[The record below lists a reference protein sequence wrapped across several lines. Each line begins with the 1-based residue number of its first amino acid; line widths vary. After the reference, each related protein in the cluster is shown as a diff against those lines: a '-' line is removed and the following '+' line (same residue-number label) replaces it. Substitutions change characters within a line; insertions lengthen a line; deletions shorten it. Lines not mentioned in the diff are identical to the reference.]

1 MSRTKSRSD
10 FNNSQIRGFINFAFH
25 DYIAS
30 RTLLQKGLASQG
42 TILAITAVEK
52 ILKAICLLHNEDII
66 VSGRGHTLTNMIDK
80 LKIKDSSLLTSKD
93 EEFLKFI
100 EKAYKLRYPDN
111 LSSAFKLNLPSLR
124 ILENLDRTF
133 CRLTESKKVIEI
145 NPDKKMYD
153 VYITQNN
160 QLLKNNNVH
169 FNAQLEN
176 KLSEEKQKYAKYES
190 NGIILKESFCWTT
203 DIKHNDNWE

>member
-1 MSRTKSRSD
+1 MPRIKSRSD
-10 FNNSQIRGFINFAFH
+10 FDDTQIRGLINFAFH

-30 RTLLQKGLASQG
+30 RTLLRNGLASQG
-42 TILAITAVEK
+42 TILAITAIEK
-52 ILKAICLLHNEDII
+52 LLKAICLLHNEVII
-66 VSGRGHTLTNMIDK
+66 VSGGGHTLTNMIDK
-80 LKIKDSSLLTSKD
+80 LKIKDSSLLTLKD

-111 LSSAFKLNLPSLR
+111 LSSAFKLNLPSLK

-133 CRLTESKKVIEI
+133 CRLTESKKVIEL

-160 QLLKNNNVH
+160 PFLKNKNVH
-169 FNAQLEN
+169 FNPQLEN

-190 NGIILKESFCWTT
+190 DGTILKESFCWTT
-203 DIKHNDNWE
+203 DIKYNDNWE